1 MDNWLQKFQSTSA
14 LNGSNASYIEAL
26 YEQYLTDPT
35 SVSNVWQQTFKT
47 IRGNTKT
54 DNRHGPILEYF
65 STLSTLPAQK
75 RNTNAQKQNTQ
86 NNPKQAAV
94 DKLTHY
100 YRKHGHRIAA
110 TNPLQPIPEPDSGFN
125 ITTYGL
131 NESDLDCYFSSDL
144 VANENQLTLK
154 TILAHLKA
162 VYCQSISAEYLH
174 IVDPKPSGWVRMHL
188 EHNTL
193 HIDNKRKI
201 ALLKTLTAAEGIEKY
216 LHQKY
221 IGQKRFSLEGGE
233 SLIPLLDELIQQAGC
248 QHVNQIVLGM
258 AHRGRLNVLTNI
270 LGKSPGLLFEE
281 FENLPSKLASSNAG
295 DVKYHQGFSSNISTP
310 GGPVH
315 LSLAFNPS
323 HLEIISP
330 VVMGSTRARQDRYDK
345 NQPAHV
351 LPVVIHGDAAFAGQ
365 GVVMETLNMSATRA
379 YTTAGT
385 IHIVINN
392 QIGFTT
398 SHPLDARSTLYCTDI
413 AKIIQAPIF
422 HVNGDD
428 PIAVLKITQI
438 ALAFRMHF
446 HKDVVIDLICYRRH
460 GHNEADEPAVTQPLM
475 YQTIRQHPTTL
486 KIFTEQLIQ
495 HNIISPEQAIKMAAN
510 YELSLKN
517 NKEVSRPRLSDNS
530 YSYTTQWDKYFN
542 NPWDTDCETHVS
554 LQVMNHCHQ
563 QLLKLPDEFKVH
575 PVVAKM
581 MSRQSQMIAGTVPID
596 WGFAENMAYATLV
609 LAHENIRLSGQDV
622 GRGTFAHR
630 HAILHDQNNGHYHIP
645 LQHIDKN
652 QGQFDIYDS
661 LLSEAGVLAF
671 EYGYSTTTPNTLV
684 IWEAQ
689 FGDFANEAQVVID
702 QFISSG
708 ESKWNRLSGLVM
720 LLPHGFEGQGAE
732 HSSARLERFLQLCAD
747 KNIQVCV
754 PTTPA
759 QIFHL
764 LRRQQLRLVRKPLII
779 MSPKSLLRHKQATST
794 LKELTDG
801 TFMPLISDACPDHC
815 NKIEKLI
822 LCSGKIYYDLARE
835 KQKIKSPHLLLI
847 RIEQLYPFPAEAL
860 SEQLEQYPNLTEL
873 IWCQEE
879 PRNQG
884 SWNQVK
890 HRLRKI
896 VSRRFPVNYVGRPPS
911 AAPAAGNYAN
921 HHKQQATVIN
931 KALTHATTIQ
941 QRL

>member
-1 MDNWLQKFQSTSA
+1 MDNWLKKFQSTSA
-14 LNGSNASYIEAL
+14 LNGSNATYLEIL
-26 YEQYLTDPT
+26 YEQYLADPK
-35 SVSNVWQQTFKT
+35 SVSKSWQQTFKT
-47 IRGNTKT
+47 IKANTKT
-54 DNRHGPILEYF
+54 ENIHSSILEYF
-65 STLSTLPAQK
+65 STLSTLPPQK
-75 RNTNAQKQNTQ
+75 RKINAQQNTL
-86 NNPKQAAV
+86 NNQKQAAV

-110 TNPLQPIPEPDSGFN
+110 TNPINPPTEPDSGFN
-125 ITTYGL
+125 ITSYGL
-131 NESDLDCYFSSDL
+131 NETDLNCYFSSDL
-144 VANENQLTLK
+144 VANKKHLTLK
-154 TILAHLKA
+154 AILSHLKE

-174 IVDPKPSGWVRMHL
+174 IVDPKSSAWVKTQL
-188 EHNTL
+188 EHNRL
-193 HIDNKRKI
+193 HIDNERKI
-201 ALLKTLTAAEGIEKY
+201 TLLKTLTAAEGLEKY

-248 QHVNQIVLGM
+248 QKVNQVVLGM

-270 LGKSPGLLFEE
+270 LGKNPGLLFEE
-281 FENLPSKLASSNAG
+281 FENLPSKLTASNAG

-310 GGPVH
+310 SGPVH

-330 VVMGSTRARQDRYDK
+330 VVMGSTRARQDRDDK
-345 NQPAHV
+345 KQPSHV
-351 LPVVIHGDAAFAGQ
+351 LPIVIHGDAAFAGQ
-365 GVVMETLNMSATRA
+365 GIVMETLNMSATRA

-428 PIAVLKITQI
+428 PVAVLKITQI

-486 KIFTEQLIQ
+486 KIFTEKLIED
-495 HNIISPEQAIKMAAN
+495 HIISSEQALKMAED

-517 NKEVSRPRLSDNS
+517 NKAVSRPRLSDS
-530 YSYTTQWDKYFN
+530 TYSYTTQWDKYFD
-542 NPWDTDCETHVS
+542 NPWDTDCDTHVPLKV
-554 LQVMNHCHQ
+554 LQHCHQ
-563 QLLKLPDEFKVH
+563 QLLKLPNTFKVH
-575 PVVAKM
+575 SVVAKM
-581 MSRQSQMIAGTVPID
+581 MSRQTQMIQGNVPVD

-609 LAHENIRLSGQDV
+609 LDHENIRISGQDV

-630 HAILHDQNNGHYHIP
+630 HAILHDQNNGQYHIP

-652 QGQFDIYDS
+652 QGQFEIYDS

-779 MSPKSLLRHKQATST
+779 MSPKSLLRHKQATSS
-794 LKELTDG
+794 LQELTHG
-801 TFMPLISDACPDHC
+801 SFLPLISDTCLDNHA
-815 NKIEKLI
+815 KITTLI
-822 LCSGKIYYDLARE
+822 LCSGKIYYDLASE
-835 KQKIKSPHLLLI
+835 KEKLKSSHLLLI
-847 RIEQLYPFPAEAL
+847 RIEQLYPFPADAL
-860 SEQLEQYPNLTEL
+860 SEQLNHYPNLTQL
-873 IWCQEE
+873 VWCQEE

-884 SWNQVK
+884 AWNQVK

-896 VSRRFPVNYVGRPPS
+896 VSGRFLVNYIGRPPS
-911 AAPAAGNYAN
+911 AAPAAGNFAI
-921 HHKQQATVIN
+921 HKKQQDTVIN
-931 KALTHATTIQ
+931 KALTCTNPT
-941 QRL
+941 L